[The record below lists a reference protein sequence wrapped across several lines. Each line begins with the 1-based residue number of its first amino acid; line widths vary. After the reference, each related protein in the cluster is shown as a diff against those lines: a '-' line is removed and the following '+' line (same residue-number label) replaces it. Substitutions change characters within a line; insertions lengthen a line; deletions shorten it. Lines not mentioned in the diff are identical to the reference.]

1 MILQF
6 ANTVF
11 HISYSCSQVLR
22 RDLVDAIA
30 RKRPGLDLCDVV
42 FHQDNAPAHRA
53 ASTMLDISL
62 LGFEV
67 LEHLPYSPDLAPMD
81 FRVFPEMKAFLRGR
95 KFDSV
100 QELRRA
106 TRDAIRS
113 FSPDWYIAT
122 FNMWVYRHQKCVSIS
137 GDYVEKVRRSLDL

>member
-1 MILQF
+1 LILQF

-67 LEHLPYSPDLAPMD
+67 LKHPPYSPDLAPM
-81 FRVFPEMKAFLRGR
+81 EMKACLRGR

-100 QELRRA
+100 QEFRRS

-113 FSPDWYIAT
+113 FSPDWYTAT
-122 FNMWVYRHQKCVSIS
+122 FNMWVYRHQKCNSIN
-137 GDYVEKVRRSLDL
+137 GDYVEKVRHSLDL